1 MERLYPIFCGE
12 ETADDVMNA
21 ISEIDAEVNELF
33 IKRAEYTV
41 LLKEK
46 LKKLNDYANELV
58 AKLNFK
64 DIYSMN
70 EQELYDHCRS
80 RGLSE
85 EECRIARLVIIDRLK
100 GRELYAAMSYSERQS
115 KRLRTAILNKI
126 KHNKAWH
133 FFDTTPINVDTF

>member
-21 ISEIDAEVNELF
+21 IAEIDAEVNELF

-64 DIYSMN
+64 DVYSMN
-70 EQELYDHCRS
+70 EQELLEHCKKK
-80 RGLSE
+80 GLSD
-85 EECRIARLVIIDRLK
+85 EECRIARLVVIDRLK
-100 GRELYAAMSYSERQS
+100 GKDLYNAMSYSERQS

-126 KHNKAWH
+126 KQKM
-133 FFDTTPINVDTF
+133 

>member
-1 MERLYPIFCGE
+1 MDRLYPIFCGE
-12 ETADDVMNA
+12 ESAEEVMNV

-33 IKRAEYTV
+33 IKRAEYTM

-46 LKKLNDYANELV
+46 LKQLNDYANSLV
-58 AKLNFK
+58 AKLSYK

-70 EQELYDHCRS
+70 EQELYEHCRS

-85 EECRIARLVIIDRLK
+85 EECRIARFVVLDRLK
-100 GRELYAAMSYSERQS
+100 GRELYTAMSYSERQA

-126 KHNKAWH
+126 KQNK
-133 FFDTTPINVDTF
+133 

>member
-12 ETADDVMNA
+12 EPAEEIMNA

-33 IKRAEYTV
+33 IRRAEYTA

-46 LKKLNDYANELV
+46 LKQLNDYANELV
-58 AKLNFK
+58 AKLSYK

-70 EQELYDHCRS
+70 EQELYEHCRYK
-80 RGLSE
+80 GLSE
-85 EECRIARLVIIDRLK
+85 EECRIAKFVVLDRLK
-100 GRELYAAMSYSERQS
+100 GRELYAAMSYSERQA

-126 KHNKAWH
+126 KQSK
-133 FFDTTPINVDTF
+133 

>member
-1 MERLYPIFCGE
+1 MERLYPIFCGDE
-12 ETADDVMNA
+12 SADDIIYL
-21 ISEIDAEVNELF
+21 ISQIDVEVNELF
-33 IKRAEYTV
+33 IKRAEYTK

-46 LKKLNDYANELV
+46 LKQLNDYANSLV

-64 DIYSMN
+64 DIYSMT
-70 EQELYDHCRS
+70 EQELYEHCRS

-100 GRELYAAMSYSERQS
+100 GKELYSAMSYSERQS

-126 KHNKAWH
+126 KQKNQ
-133 FFDTTPINVDTF
+133 

>member
-1 MERLYPIFCGE
+1 MDRLYPIFCGE
-12 ETADDVMNA
+12 ESAEEVMNV

-33 IKRAEYTV
+33 IKRAEYTK

-46 LKKLNDYANELV
+46 LKQLNDYANSLV
-58 AKLNFK
+58 AKLNYK

-70 EQELYDHCRS
+70 EQELYEHCRS

-85 EECRIARLVIIDRLK
+85 EECRIARFVVLDRLK
-100 GRELYAAMSYSERQS
+100 GRELYTAMSYSERQA

-126 KHNKAWH
+126 KQNK
-133 FFDTTPINVDTF
+133 